1 MSNISE
7 SEEILKYFLVPDNT
21 RIETNKITVEGDV
34 IVGNH
39 SNIEYSITGDT
50 VIMGEGVTVSGDIAA
65 SNDLRI
71 DMWSKLG
78 NRVEV
83 GGNAY
88 LGEFVTID
96 GKLLVQGDLD
106 VGKEVKIRGGFEA
119 KGWILVRNPIP
130 VIIFLFLYIKEMM
143 RLGKGE
149 EIEKAVEEL
158 FDDSEDIQ
166 SFEGK
171 EPAEKILIIPA
182 DSKLSRETVE
192 VDGEAAIGN
201 NCLLTGNIRAQTITT
216 GEKLTLKGSI
226 YSEGKIFIGEN
237 STVYGNLYSKG
248 DVQIGRNSRVFG
260 GVNANSVLLLENA
273 RVDGTIKAP
282 SGVSFLRDAAEMPV
296 LAEVNALGK
305 LIMGETHEL
314 PENETPDE
322 LENEA
327 QDELENKTQN
337 EHENETQDEPIKP
350 LNVMEINSPL
360 KLSEK
365 ARNVFVPGRKR
376 KTARTQALERTRRF
390 TGARTY
396 RKEQKSGE

>member
-1 MSNISE
+1 MSTISE

-21 RIETNKITVEGDV
+21 RIEANKITVEGDV

-39 SNIEYSITGDT
+39 SNIEYNIIGDT
-50 VIMGEGVTVSGDIAA
+50 VIMGEGVVVSGDIAA
-65 SNDLRI
+65 SNDIRI

-166 SFEGK
+166 SFERK
-171 EPAEKILIIPA
+171 EPAEKVLIVPA
-182 DSKLSRETVE
+182 DSKLSHETIE
-192 VDGEAAIGN
+192 IDGEAIIGK
-201 NCLLTGNIRAQTITT
+201 NCLITGNIRAQAVST
-216 GEKLTLKGSI
+216 GENLTFKGSI
-226 YSEGKIFIGEN
+226 YSESKIFIGEN
-237 STVYGNLYSKG
+237 CTVYGNLSSKG

-260 GVNANSVLLLENA
+260 GVKANSVLLLENA

-305 LIMGETHEL
+305 LIMGKTHEL
-314 PENETPDE
+314 PENET
-322 LENEA
+322 
-327 QDELENKTQN
+327 QDKPEK
-337 EHENETQDEPIKP
+337 EHQDEPEKKPQDKIKKEPRDKPVKP
-350 LNVMEINSPL
+350 LNVMEIGSPA
-360 KLSEK
+360 KLS
-365 ARNVFVPGRKR
+365 ANVFVPGRKR
-376 KTARTQALERTRRF
+376 KTARTRALERTRHF
-390 TGARTY
+390 TGARTH
-396 RKEQKSGE
+396 RKEQKSEE

>member
-21 RIETNKITVEGDV
+21 RIEANRITVEGDV

-337 EHENETQDEPIKP
+337 EHENETQDETIKP

>member
-21 RIETNKITVEGDV
+21 RIEANRITVEGDV
-34 IVGNH
+34 IVGNY
-39 SNIEYSITGDT
+39 SNIEYSIIGDT
-50 VIMGEGVTVSGDIAA
+50 VIMGEGVAVSGDIAA
-65 SNDLRI
+65 SNDIRI

-106 VGKEVKIRGGFEA
+106 VGKEVKIQGGFEA

-171 EPAEKILIIPA
+171 EPAEKVLIIPA
-182 DSKLSRETVE
+182 GSKLSHDTIEVE
-192 VDGEAAIGN
+192 GEASIGN
-201 NCLLTGNIRAQTITT
+201 NCLLTGNIRAQAVTT
-216 GEKLTLKGSI
+216 GEKLILKGSI

-237 STVYGNLYSKG
+237 CTVYGNLYSKG

-260 GVNANSVLLLENA
+260 GVKANSVLLLENA
-273 RVDGTIKAP
+273 RVDSTIKAP
-282 SGVSFLRDAAEMPV
+282 SGGSFLRDAAEMPV

-305 LIMGETHEL
+305 LIMSETHKL
-314 PENETPDE
+314 PENG
-322 LENEA
+322 L
-327 QDELENKTQN
+327 
-337 EHENETQDEPIKP
+337 QDEPENEPQDKTEKEPPNEPVKP
-350 LNVMEINSPL
+350 LNVMEIASPV
-360 KLSEK
+360 KLSAKEVS
-365 ARNVFVPGRKR
+365 NILLPGRKR
-376 KTARTQALERTRRF
+376 KTARTRALERTRRF

-396 RKEQKSGE
+396 KKEHKSGE